1 MFFKY
6 FSGRYLEAVKAME
19 LNDELDRGLPNS
31 GFSNQVV
38 IFCRCNK

>member
-6 FSGRYLEAVKAME
+6 FSGRYFETVKAME
-19 LNDELDRGLPNS
+19 LINELDRGLPNL

-38 IFCRCNK
+38 IFCCCNK